1 MKYAQKVSLHR
12 SKQNKQ
18 TKTEKK
24 KEKVI
29 VQVNYNTK
37 TANSLP
43 SEKKKSLHCK
53 STQYSTCL

>member
-1 MKYAQKVSLHR
+1 MHKKSVYTG
-12 SKQNKQ
+12 QNK
-18 TKTEKK
+18 TNKNRKEEEK
-24 KEKVI
+24 KVI

-43 SEKKKSLHCK
+43 SEKTKSLHCK